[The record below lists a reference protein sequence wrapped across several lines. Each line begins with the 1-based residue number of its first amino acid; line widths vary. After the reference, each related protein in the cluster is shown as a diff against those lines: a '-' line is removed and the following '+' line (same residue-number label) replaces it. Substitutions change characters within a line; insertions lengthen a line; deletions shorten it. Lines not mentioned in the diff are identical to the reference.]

1 MADFQFFIVALTRL
15 RRAAALAGKLPRIA
29 EDMRKAIAEFD
40 AAVPMLSDM
49 RNVAEHFDDYAL
61 DKGRNKGIKRGALEV
76 GAFSD
81 KEFEWLTDASRQ
93 RRSR

>member
-1 MADFQFFIVALTRL
+1 
-15 RRAAALAGKLPRIA
+15 
-29 EDMRKAIAEFD
+29 
-40 AAVPMLSDM
+40 VPMLSDM